1 MVPKR
6 STASK
11 GFVKRMTEST
21 LDDRARRRL
30 ISWRQAAGLTQQQLG
45 KAVGRNAVWISRYEN
60 EYFNA
65 DLDTLTRLAAAFGH
79 SLFEMLDVSGT
90 SIESQVT
97 EIYRSMTMQR
107 RRLVLGIMTELAEQ
121 PNGPLSNGAPP
132 LKRSPKRSPK
142 KR

>member
-6 STASK
+6 SNALK
-11 GFVKRMTEST
+11 GLVKRMTEST

-30 ISWRQAAGLTQQQLG
+30 ISWRQAAGMTQQQLG
-45 KAVGRNAVWISRYEN
+45 KEVGRNAVWISRYEN

-90 SIESQVT
+90 TIESQVT

-121 PNGPLSNGAPP
+121 PNGSLPSTDSPKHP
-132 LKRSPKRSPK
+132 RKRSTK

>member
-1 MVPKR
+1 M
-6 STASK
+6 
-11 GFVKRMTEST
+11 
-21 LDDRARRRL
+21 
-30 ISWRQAAGLTQQQLG
+30 
-45 KAVGRNAVWISRYEN
+45 GRNAVWISRYEN
-60 EYFNA
+60 QYFNA

-97 EIYRSMTMQR
+97 EVFRSMTMQR

-121 PNGPLSNGAPP
+121 PNGTTNDAPP
-132 LKRSPKRSPK
+132 ATTKRATKRSTK